1 MNLIEQMRNHYLDLC
16 AVGAA
21 LARRSANAA
30 PNHYNTASSTLNYI
44 DHVSARPRFALRCLQ
59 SLGITSQ
66 DVNWSNTLTYS
77 IAALH
82 KGLCLFYKSKWPWIP
97 G

>member
-44 DHVSARPRFALRCLQ
+44 DHVSARPRFAL
-59 SLGITSQ
+59 
-66 DVNWSNTLTYS
+66 
-77 IAALH
+77 
-82 KGLCLFYKSKWPWIP
+82 
-97 G
+97 